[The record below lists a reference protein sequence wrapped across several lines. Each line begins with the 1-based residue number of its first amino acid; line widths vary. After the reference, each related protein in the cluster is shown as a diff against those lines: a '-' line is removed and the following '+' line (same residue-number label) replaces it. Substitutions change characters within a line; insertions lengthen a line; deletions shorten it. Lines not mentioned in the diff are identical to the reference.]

1 MQYQPFLL
9 SVGTDRTLLDL
20 RTSVLRQAGY
30 SVERATT
37 ADEAYRLIASQDFD
51 VVILCH
57 SLPEK
62 DRQRLILSINAAK
75 PRTRVMVVDSSAY
88 RAKSELADDSMYN
101 LDGPEQLLA
110 HVARMLGQASAQ
122 HHDPPTSH

>member
-30 SVERATT
+30 SVKTVTT
-37 ADEAYRLIASQDFD
+37 AEEAYRLVMGRDFD
-51 VVILCH
+51 AVIICH
-57 SLPEK
+57 SLPEEE
-62 DRQRLILSINAAK
+62 RHRLMLTIRAAK
-75 PRTRVMVVDSSAY
+75 PSTRVMVVDSSAY
-88 RAKSELADDSMYN
+88 RARSELVDESMYN

-110 HVARMLGQASAQ
+110 HVARMLG
-122 HHDPPTSH
+122 